1 MRPCLLALLLLCAIG
16 TVCRAQDVMVRSRLD
31 PQTGAVVGQH
41 VRVMIDVLFKGDMP
55 HPPRVTIG
63 ETPGAQIL
71 RLETQATTMNDTIDG
86 QSYIGK
92 RFEFALYPR
101 RGGTIIVPPASITL
115 LDAKG
120 DEAGTLKGQE
130 LEAEIVV
137 PPGLDVSGPVVAT
150 TAATLDQQWQPTPS
164 ATFKVG
170 DALVRTITRT
180 AADIPAMAMRDLAFP
195 APAGVRVYVDP
206 PQGQDSQNRGELVGR
221 RIDRIT
227 YVFEAP
233 GTVELPAVAQPW
245 WDLGNNRLEE
255 ARGSGV
261 KLAVAAL
268 PPAPVDGRR
277 RAAIAVGLAVALL
290 GLGWWLAPRARA
302 IWIDRRDRWRRSEAK
317 AFRDLDRANRR
328 GDLRAIYGAF
338 VIWRQRAQRPLVLRP
353 LAEELE
359 QALFGSDRDPTW
371 SDAESRR
378 FRGKIR
384 EARRAMARN
393 VRAAVGRGDLPP
405 LNPSYGEGRR

>member
-1 MRPCLLALLLLCAIG
+1 MRPCLLALLLLCWTG
-16 TVCRAQDVMVRSRLD
+16 TVCRAQEVMVRSHLD
-31 PQTGAVVGQH
+31 PQTGAIVGQH

-101 RGGTIIVPPASITL
+101 RGGTLTVPPASITL
-115 LDAKG
+115 IDAKG
-120 DEAGTLKGQE
+120 DVAGALKGQE
-130 LEAEIVV
+130 LQTEIVV
-137 PPGLDVSGPVVAT
+137 PDGVDASGPVVAT
-150 TAATLDQQWQPTPS
+150 SEVTLDQRWQPAPT
-164 ATFKVG
+164 AAFRVG
-170 DALVRTITRT
+170 DALVRTVTRT

-195 APAGVRVYVDP
+195 VPAGVRVYVDP

-245 WDLGNNRLEE
+245 WDLDNNRLEE

-268 PPAPVDGRR
+268 APAPADGHRR
-277 RAAIAVGLAVALL
+277 VAIVVGLAVVLS
-290 GLGWWLAPRARA
+290 GIGWWLTPRVRA
-302 IWIDRRDRWRRSEAK
+302 IWIDRRRRWRQSETK
-317 AFRDLDRANRR
+317 AFRDLDRACRR
-328 GDLRAIYGAF
+328 GDVRAVYDAF
-338 VIWRQRAQRPLVLRP
+338 VIWRQRTARSRLLVP

-359 QALFGSDRDPTW
+359 QGLFGSDRRRPW
-371 SDAESRR
+371 STVESRH
-378 FRGKIR
+378 FRARIR
-384 EARRAMARN
+384 DARQTMRN
-393 VRAAVGRGDLPP
+393 VRTTAGDRDLPR
-405 LNPSYGEGRR
+405 LNPPSYGSA

>member
-1 MRPCLLALLLLCAIG
+1 MRLCRLALLLCCIG
-16 TVCRAQDVMVRSRLD
+16 TVCQAQDVVVRSHLD

-41 VRVMIDVLFKGDMP
+41 VRIMIDVLFKGDMP
-55 HPPRVTIG
+55 RPPRVAIG

-86 QSYIGK
+86 QPYIGK

-101 RGGTIIVPPASITL
+101 RGGTITVPPASITL

-120 DEAGTLKGQE
+120 DEVGTLKGQQ
-130 LEAEIVV
+130 LKAEIIV
-137 PPGLDVSGPVVAT
+137 PAGLDASGPVVAT
-150 TAATLDQQWQPTPS
+150 TEATLDQQWQPAPT
-164 ATFKVG
+164 AAFKVG

-221 RIDRIT
+221 RIDRVT

-233 GTVELPAVAQPW
+233 GTIELAAVTQPW
-245 WDLGNNRLEE
+245 WDLGGNRLEE
-255 ARGSGV
+255 VTGAGV
-261 KLAVAAL
+261 KLSVAAL
-268 PPAPVDGRR
+268 APAPIDGRR

-290 GLGWWLAPRARA
+290 SIGWWLAPRVRA
-302 IWIDRRDRWRRSEAK
+302 IWIDRRDRWRQSETK
-317 AFRDLDRANRR
+317 AFRDLDRAARR
-328 GDLRAIYGAF
+328 GDVRAIYGAF
-338 VIWRQRAQRPLVLRP
+338 VIWRQRAGRSLTVAS

-359 QALFGSDRDPTW
+359 QALFGSDRGRTW
-371 SDAESRR
+371 SDAERR
-378 FRGKIR
+378 RLRARMR
-384 EARRAMARN
+384 EARRTITRNARSTAGS
-393 VRAAVGRGDLPP
+393 RDLPP
-405 LNPSYGEGRR
+405 LNPSSYVK